1 MIVGMLR
8 VHAVDIA
15 AFQEF
20 HGEQVAYRTRA
31 SICLACKAGMWRK
44 AEYLKAHLSGD
55 YEMYGRGRDRD
66 GKDEFQ
72 PIFWSSARFELMASG
87 VFWLSEDPDD
97 AGSHGWDG
105 A

>member
-8 VHAVDIA
+8 VHAVEIA

-20 HGEQVAYRTRA
+20 HSEQVVSA
-31 SICLACKAGMWRK
+31 SRPCSSAPCKFGMCCK
-44 AEYLKAHLSGD
+44 AEYLKARLSGE

-66 GKDEFQ
+66 GTDEFQ
-72 PIFWSSARFELMASG
+72 PIFWSTARFELVASG